1 MAEQAG
7 TAKKPESSGERRTAL
22 AKLQGS
28 NALLFLFAFAFIAYL
43 LTKNILFAFFS
54 GVSLI
59 SIFGLDILVGA
70 TTHGVKDELIELVK
84 AVVVALVI
92 WYGIM
97 FLLNTSSPI
106 SGIVSCSLLPA
117 YERGDMIILRGIPI
131 SEINA
136 PTVEI
141 TAGELA
147 EIYGRASPS
156 CGTIGPIT
164 YDCVESCPRVAFPSG
179 KPAASSVKCVRSLTF
194 NTAIAGNFTLNEN
207 LSNDVIVYAPSV
219 GGKYLSGDIIHRVF
233 VKLKVGDRYFMLTK
247 GDNNDFM
254 DASVFDIIRQE
265 DVKGRVIAR
274 IPILGYLK
282 LFISGYFAEPVGCD
296 TALLH

>member
-1 MAEQAG
+1 MAKKADNAE
-7 TAKKPESSGERRTAL
+7 KPESSGERGTTL
-22 AKLQGS
+22 AKLQAS
-28 NALLFLFAFAFIAYL
+28 NALIFLFAFAFIAYL
-43 LTKNILFAFFS
+43 LTRHILFAFLS

-70 TTHGVKDELIELVK
+70 TTHGLKDELIELVK
-84 AVVVALVI
+84 AVAVALVI

-117 YERGDMIILRGIPI
+117 YERGDMIVLRGVPI
-131 SEINA
+131 NEINA
-136 PTVEI
+136 PTVEL
-141 TAGELA
+141 TADELA
-147 EIYGRASPS
+147 EVYRTVSPS

-164 YDCVESCPRVAFPSG
+164 YNCVESCPRVAFPSG
-179 KPAASSVKCVRSLTF
+179 KPAASSAKCVRSLTI
-194 NTAIAGNFTLNEN
+194 NNVTYNEN
-207 LSNDVIVYAPSV
+207 LSSDVIVYAPSAN
-219 GGKYLSGDIIHRVF
+219 GKYLSGDIIHRVF
-233 VKLKVGDRYFMLTK
+233 VKLKVGDKYFILTK

-254 DASVFDIIRQE
+254 DATVFDIVRQE
-265 DVKGRVIAR
+265 DVKGRVLAR

-282 LFISGYFAEPVGCD
+282 LFISGYFSEPVGCD

>member
-1 MAEQAG
+1 MAQKAG
-7 TAKKPESSGERRTAL
+7 NVKESESSGERRTAL
-22 AKLQGS
+22 AKLQES

-43 LTKNILFAFFS
+43 LTKNILFAFLS

-92 WYGIM
+92 WYGVM

-117 YERGDMIILRGIPI
+117 YERGDMIILRGVPVGG
-131 SEINA
+131 INA

-141 TAGELA
+141 TVDEFVQVYRK
-147 EIYGRASPS
+147 INPS
-156 CGTIGPIT
+156 CDTIGPIT
-164 YDCVESCPRVAFPSG
+164 YNCVDSCPRVTFPGG
-179 KPAASSVKCVRSLTF
+179 KPANASQKCVRSLTIH
-194 NTAIAGNFTLNEN
+194 NITYDEN
-207 LSNDVIVYAPSV
+207 LSNDVIVYAPSMA
-219 GGKYLSGDIIHRVF
+219 GKYLSGDIIHRVF
-233 VKLKVGDRYFMLTK
+233 VKLKVEDKYFILTK

-254 DASVFDIIRQE
+254 DVTVFDLIKQE
-265 DVKGRVIAR
+265 DVKGRVLAR

-282 LFISGYFAEPVGCD
+282 LFISGYFADPLGCD
-296 TALLH
+296 TALVH

>member
-1 MAEQAG
+1 MAQKAG
-7 TAKKPESSGERRTAL
+7 NVEKPEPSDEKRTTL
-22 AKLQGS
+22 AKLQES
-28 NALLFLFAFAFIAYL
+28 NALVFLFAFAFIAYL
-43 LTKNILFAFFS
+43 LTRHILFAFLS

-70 TTHGVKDELIELVK
+70 TTHGLKDELIELVK
-84 AVVVALVI
+84 AVAVALVI

-97 FLLNTSSPI
+97 FILNTSSPI
-106 SGIVSCSLLPA
+106 SGIVSCSLLPS
-117 YERGDMIILRGIPI
+117 YERGDMIILRGV
-131 SEINA
+131 SMGEINA
-136 PTVEI
+136 PTVEL
-141 TAGELA
+141 TPDEFAQ
-147 EIYGRASPS
+147 IYQKTNPS

-164 YDCVESCPRVAFPSG
+164 YDCVESCPRVSFPGG
-179 KPAASSVKCVRSLTF
+179 KPAAPSAKCVRSLTF
-194 NTAIAGNFTLNEN
+194 NTTAAGNFTINEN
-207 LSNDVIVYAPSV
+207 LSDDVIVYAPSV
-219 GGKYLSGDIIHRVF
+219 NGRYASGDIIHRVF
-233 VKLKVGDRYFMLTK
+233 AKLKVGDKYFMLTK

-265 DVKGRVIAR
+265 DVKGRVLFR

>member
-84 AVVVALVI
+84 AIVVALVI

-97 FLLNTSSPI
+97 FILNTSSPI

-117 YERGDMIILRGIPI
+117 YERGDMIILRGVPI
-131 SEINA
+131 TEINA

-141 TAGELA
+141 TVDEFAQ
-147 EIYGRASPS
+147 IYRKINPS
-156 CGTIGPIT
+156 CGAIGPIT
-164 YDCVESCPRVAFPSG
+164 YNCIDSCPRVAFPSG
-179 KPAASSVKCVRSLTF
+179 KPAASSVKCVRSLTI
-194 NTAIAGNFTLNEN
+194 NNATYDEN
-207 LSNDVIVYAPSV
+207 LSNDVIVYAPSMA
-219 GGKYLSGDIIHRVF
+219 GRYLSGDIIHRAF
-233 VKLKVGDRYFMLTK
+233 VKLKVGDKYFILTK

-265 DVKGRVIAR
+265 DVKGRVLAR

-282 LFISGYFAEPVGCD
+282 LFISGYFADPVGCD
-296 TALLH
+296 TALVH